1 MLTKEEYIERENLYL
16 KTYSFYEMKIETEV
30 LNRLKIFEINN
41 NILKN
46 EYFLNKNKRINNFI
60 EINKNSEVVNKLIKF
75 CMRKGKRKL
84 AEKKVRDCFMLIRK
98 YYWISPLVLLKVAI
112 LKSEP
117 LLKLY
122 RYMIGNKERIIPRLI
137 STERR
142 KNEILKIIVQT
153 AIKNKK
159 NYEYFYISL
168 ANSIIEFTKGANFMI
183 KKNEEENELAE
194 LNKYILYKKKKRR
207 RKIKLIRKI
216 KDWNE

>member
-1 MLTKEEYIERENLYL
+1 
-16 KTYSFYEMKIETEV
+16 MKIETEA

-46 EYFLNKNKRINNFI
+46 EYCLNKTTNNLI
-60 EINKNSEVVNKLIKF
+60 EINKNSEIVNKLIKF

-98 YYWISPLVLLKVAI
+98 YYWISPLLLLKVAI

-137 STERR
+137 SMERR
-142 KNEILKIIVQT
+142 KNEILRIIVET

-159 NYEYFYISL
+159 N
-168 ANSIIEFTKGANFMI
+168 
-183 KKNEEENELAE
+183 
-194 LNKYILYKKKKRR
+194 
-207 RKIKLIRKI
+207 
-216 KDWNE
+216 

>member
-16 KTYSFYEMKIETEV
+16 KTYSFYEMKIETEA

-46 EYFLNKNKRINNFI
+46 EYCLNKTTNNLI
-60 EINKNSEVVNKLIKF
+60 EINKNSEIVNKLIKF

-98 YYWISPLVLLKVAI
+98 YYWISPLLLLKVAI

-137 STERR
+137 SMERR
-142 KNEILKIIVQT
+142 KNEILRIIVET

-159 NYEYFYISL
+159 N
-168 ANSIIEFTKGANFMI
+168 
-183 KKNEEENELAE
+183 
-194 LNKYILYKKKKRR
+194 
-207 RKIKLIRKI
+207 
-216 KDWNE
+216 